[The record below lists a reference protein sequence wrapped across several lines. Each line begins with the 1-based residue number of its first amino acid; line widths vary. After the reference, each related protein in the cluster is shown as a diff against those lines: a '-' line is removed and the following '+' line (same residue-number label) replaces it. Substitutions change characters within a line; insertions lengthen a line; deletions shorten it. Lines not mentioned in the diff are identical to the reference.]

1 MLAPS
6 LLPTSGNSGSPR
18 RRCLCPCPPVPCS
31 CPPSLSVTQINSDTE
46 LALAQHPCLCVLP
59 TRPLPTLRSAPAW
72 WHQFGGWDG
81 NTYTCTH
88 THSYCRGSVKLLLS
102 SGVPNGDPWH
112 CQEQGTSSLGH
123 SMHSLNTWPWVGHPR
138 PLLAGLWVPGALQAH
153 VAEAWP
159 AMSLCRQAWLCPISQ
174 SPPCFPAWGSWCSC
188 QLSTSTS
195 LSITPCATATRAP
208 ACHMPCPHPQNSP
221 GEVSLQPC
229 PWKGCQPWLC

>member
-31 CPPSLSVTQINSDTE
+31 CPPTLSVTQINSDTE

-59 TRPLPTLRSAPAW
+59 TRPLPTLRPAPAR

-88 THSYCRGSVKLLLS
+88 TLIL
-102 SGVPNGDPWH
+102 
-112 CQEQGTSSLGH
+112 QGLCEAFAQLWGPQWGP
-123 SMHSLNTWPWVGHPR
+123 LALPR
-138 PLLAGLWVPGALQAH
+138 PGNEQPGALHALIEH
-153 VAEAWP
+153 MALAGPSSTLARWP
-159 AMSLCRQAWLCPISQ
+159 LGAMSLCRQAWLCPISQ
-174 SPPCFPAWGSWCSC
+174 SRPCFPAWGSLCSC

-208 ACHMPCPHPQNSP
+208 ACHMPCPHPQHSP

>member
-59 TRPLPTLRSAPAW
+59 TRPLPTLRPAPAW

-88 THSYCRGSVKLLLS
+88 TLILQGLCEAFAQLWGPQWGPLALPRAG
-102 SGVPNGDPWH
+102 N
-112 CQEQGTSSLGH
+112 EQ
-123 SMHSLNTWPWVGHPR
+123 
-138 PLLAGLWVPGALQAH
+138 PGALHALIEHMALAGPSSTLARWPLGARCLAGTCGRGMASH
-153 VAEAWP
+153 VP
-159 AMSLCRQAWLCPISQ
+159 L
-174 SPPCFPAWGSWCSC
+174 PPGLALPHFSV
-188 QLSTSTS
+188 
-195 LSITPCATATRAP
+195 TPLLP
-208 ACHMPCPHPQNSP
+208 SM
-221 GEVSLQPC
+221 GVLV
-229 PWKGCQPWLC
+229 